1 MGFIECV
8 ADEGEVIVCGVS
20 VSIVLINC
28 RRPGHLPRRLPFHG
42 VLPMIPAL
50 PTTTELLYLPVK
62 FSRST
67 LSMTAPKST
76 SDEDTEM
83 GLTEIV

>member
-1 MGFIECV
+1 MGFVECV
-8 ADEGEVIVCGVS
+8 TDYREVIVCEIS
-20 VSIVLINC
+20 VSIVLIKR
-28 RRPGHLPRRLPFHG
+28 RRPGYLPRRLPFHG
-42 VLPMIPAL
+42 VLPIILAYF
-50 PTTTELLYLPVK
+50 TTTELLYLPVK

-76 SDEDTEM
+76 SDEGTEM

>member
-1 MGFIECV
+1 MGFVKCV
-8 ADEGEVIVCGVS
+8 ADEGEVIVCE
-20 VSIVLINC
+20 VSISVVLIKC
-28 RRPGHLPRRLPFHG
+28 RRPGYLPRRLPFHG
-42 VLPMIPAL
+42 VLPIIPAL
-50 PTTTELLYLPVK
+50 PTTTEVFYLPVK

>member
-1 MGFIECV
+1 MGFVECV
-8 ADEGEVIVCGVS
+8 ANYREVIVCEVS
-20 VSIVLINC
+20 VSIVLSKC
-28 RRPGHLPRRLPFHG
+28 RRPGYLPRRLPFHG
-42 VLPMIPAL
+42 VLPIILAYF
-50 PTTTELLYLPVK
+50 TTTEIFHLPVK

-76 SDEDTEM
+76 SDEGTEM